1 MSTEFGPYTIDFMI
15 FTERTRFSVDKV
27 VKEYKETMETPDKK
41 NMDQDKKSER
51 AEELSNK
58 PRSFVGS

>member
-1 MSTEFGPYTIDFMI
+1 MI

-27 VKEYKETMETPDKK
+27 VKEYKETIETPDKRYI
-41 NMDQDKKSER
+41 DHDRKSER
-51 AEELSNK
+51 ADSNK